1 MRLLCVSNGHGE
13 DSIAWQ
19 LVRALQERDASFEL
33 ASLPLVGEGIVY
45 RRAGLPII
53 SDVQT
58 MPSGGFVYMDAGQLW
73 RDLRGGL
80 LGLTWRQWQAM
91 GGWTRLAGRSSVV
104 LAVGDIVPLLFA
116 WASGLP
122 YVFVGTAKSEYYLR
136 GQGGE
141 FLGSHRFE
149 GWSGSVY
156 LPWERWLMGRT
167 RCRAVFPRDTLTAQV
182 LSRWLPDR
190 VFDCGNPMMDG
201 LQGDLPDCLLPI
213 EDEPLQVLLLPGSR
227 YPEVVDNWQRIIA
240 AIDLW
245 LRSIPERA
253 VIFRAA
259 IAPGLDLG
267 LLGNGLQAANWQWQ
281 GNQSETISWIFKR
294 GTATLELG
302 AGCFWSWAKAAH
314 FAIATAGTATEQVVG
329 LGKPV
334 VTISGLGPQFT
345 PAFAEAQTRLLGPS
359 IRWAKEPAEVPG
371 LIAALL
377 SDPVAWPSFMQNGR
391 QRLGAPGAAD
401 RMADRMLRVLG
412 DLTDSSVTKTG
423 D

>member
-1 MRLLCVSNGHGE
+1 MRLLCISNGHGE
-13 DSIAWQ
+13 DGIAWQ
-19 LVRALQERDASFEL
+19 IVAALQSCHAVVEL
-33 ASLPLVGEGIVY
+33 ASLPLVGEGTVY
-45 RRAGLPII
+45 RQAGLPII
-53 SDVQT
+53 SDVQA

-80 LGLTWRQWQAM
+80 LNLTWRQWRSM
-91 GGWTRLAGRSSVV
+91 GGWTRSVSAPSV
-104 LAVGDIVPLLFA
+104 ILAVGDIVPLLFA

-136 GQGGE
+136 DQSGA

-201 LQGDLPDCLLPI
+201 WQGDLPDCLFPAEGEL
-213 EDEPLQVLLLPGSR
+213 LRVLLLPGSR
-227 YPEVVDNWQRIIA
+227 CPEIVENWQRIVT

-245 LRSIPERA
+245 LQSIPGRMVA
-253 VIFRAA
+253 LQAA

-267 LLGNGLQAANWQWQ
+267 LLENCLRAAHWQRQ
-281 GNQSETISWIFKR
+281 GNSSATSWIFSR
-294 GTATLELG
+294 GGATLELG
-302 AGCFWSWAKAAH
+302 VGCFWSWARTAH

-334 VTISGLGPQFT
+334 VTISGRGPQFT
-345 PAFAEAQTRLLGPS
+345 PAFAEAQTRLLGS
-359 IRWAKEPAEVPG
+359 SVRWAQAPAEVPG
-371 LIAALL
+371 LIAELL
-377 SDPVAWPSFMQNGR
+377 SDPVAWRSAVQNGR
-391 QRLGAPGAAD
+391 QRLGMPGAAK
-401 RMADRMLRVLG
+401 RIADCVISVLG
-412 DLTDSSVTKTG
+412 DAT
-423 D
+423 